1 MRKEMKNIGIGK
13 LISFENQN
21 NLVSLELFKMHVFI
35 HSCDQNNIIL
45 SNQILFKDLLAPSP
59 LFVK

>member
-21 NLVSLELFKMHVFI
+21 NLDSELFKMHLFI
-35 HSCDQNNIIL
+35 HSCDQNSIVL